1 MDFYIHRRP
10 APLPLRHALP
20 RPREV
25 DVEVHAV
32 DARRRVVLD
41 AEVDV
46 LGDAEAEAAGL
57 REVLLP
63 QLVLVD
69 LEAALEE
76 LVRLLATHRRVDRHL
91 LVTAHAPGPDRLAAP
106 RVHRLL
112 VGELLEHARRTRQ
125 AITRLAN
132 GAVQHQLLD
141 AQLAH
146 GVLIRLGHG
155 WKRARSG
162 LSQ

>member
-1 MDFYIHRRP
+1 MDFYVHRRP
-10 APLPLRHALP
+10 APLPLRHALS

-41 AEVDV
+41 AEVNV

-57 REVLLP
+57 REVLLTK
-63 QLVLVD
+63 LVLVD

-76 LVRLLATHRRVDRHL
+76 LLRLLAAHRAVDGHL
-91 LVTAHAPGPDRLAAP
+91 LVTTDAPRPDRLAAP

-112 VGELLEHARRTRQ
+112 VRELLEHTRRTRE
-125 AITRLAN
+125 AITGLADR
-132 GAVQHQLLD
+132 AVQDELLD

-146 GVLIRLGHG
+146 GVLIGLGHG
-155 WKRARSG
+155 CSKR
-162 LSQ
+162 LEP

>member
-1 MDFYIHRRP
+1 MDFYVHRRP

-57 REVLLP
+57 REVLLT

-76 LVRLLATHRRVDRHL
+76 LVRLLATHRRADRHL

-112 VGELLEHARRTRQ
+112 VRELLEHARRAGETV
-125 AITRLAN
+125 TGLADR
-132 GAVQHQLLD
+132 AVQNELLPPSSRY
-141 AQLAH
+141 
-146 GVLIRLGHG
+146 G
-155 WKRARSG
+155 ARS
-162 LSQ
+162 